1 MTYLSSNYIRV
12 TPVTPICIYITLR
25 IRNETAYCE
34 TGRRNASGQTFHSVR
49 MGGTAIIPSF
59 KIGGLLRSLEDDI
72 LDWIKGCQLKQETTI
87 ITSTGRK
94 AQKKGG

>member
-1 MTYLSSNYIRV
+1 MKLLTVKQVAEMLQAKPSTVYGWAEQR
-12 TPVTPICIYITLR
+12 
-25 IRNETAYCE
+25 
-34 TGRRNASGQTFHSVR
+34 
-49 MGGTAIIPSF
+49 IIPSF